1 MTETVT
7 VIQWRPARSS
17 SLGPA
22 EPTGCLRAPSRP
34 AAACVD
40 SELRLQPGPAPGR
53 ALPAP
58 RRPGDFIKIPAAAW
72 ASPASPARPT
82 TRNRGRHVAIRLSGP
97 ERSYPS
103 AAPAGPAAPGV
114 VPHPICRDE
123 KLNFSWVDPHDSLLQ
138 SIARVPKPT
147 TFEIGD
153 EIKQLARI
161 GQGEISCSTGEKN
174 GCHEIILLRA
184 VSDEFL
190 SDRAETFSRHFEERF
205 DVRLL

>member
-1 MTETVT
+1 MPAGAAAAAAGTVTETVT

-97 ERSYPS
+97 ERSSPARRRPGPGRASCCIRSVVMKSSIFLGLTLTILFCKVSQGFQSPQLLKS
-103 AAPAGPAAPGV
+103 ATKSSSSRAL
-114 VPHPICRDE
+114 DKE
-123 KLNFSWVDPHDSLLQ
+123 KLVVLQ
-138 SIARVPKPT
+138 AKKTVVMK
-147 TFEIGD
+147 
-153 EIKQLARI
+153 
-161 GQGEISCSTGEKN
+161 
-174 GCHEIILLRA
+174 
-184 VSDEFL
+184 
-190 SDRAETFSRHFEERF
+190 
-205 DVRLL
+205 